1 MIFGEPTYVD
11 VILPL
16 PLKLKFTYQIGEE
29 HLAKAIQGCRV
40 AVPFGRSKV
49 YAGIIDSIHHTKPD
63 YELKFVIEV
72 LDESPIVSRKHID
85 LWQWIADYYMCSLGE
100 VMNAALPSSFKL
112 ANETYIVIHPEW
124 DEDTSKLNDAEYL
137 IIEALQLQKRLKIQE
152 IAQILQRKTVLPF
165 VKKMQE
171 LKLVEIEDEVFERYR
186 PKIRK
191 MMRLSPGL
199 NSETAI
205 ALLKTH
211 RRSPKQE
218 EFLEQFLLETKT
230 EVPFHQFCKRYG
242 FKTTYSRGLVQK
254 EIIELYDL
262 EVNRLEQ
269 EQMQCAPLAD
279 LNEEQQNALQFL
291 NTTDIKVNLLHGV
304 TSSGKTEV
312 YIHLIK
318 SVIDSGKQVLFLV
331 PEIALT
337 TQLVSRL
344 KHAFGDLVGV
354 YHSRF
359 GMNERAELWRD
370 VKSNLRFPII
380 IGARS
385 SVFLPFDDLGLIIVD
400 EEHESSFKQQD
411 PAPRYQARDVA
422 VFMGHH
428 YNSKVI
434 LGTATPSLETAYNVN
449 KGKYGFFSIK
459 QRFGG
464 FGFPKIHIV
473 DIAHAYK
480 RKRMNGH
487 FSEAL
492 LMAIQDTL
500 ERGEQVLLFQNRRG
514 FAPQQECQSCGHVPH
529 CKHCDVSLTYHKSTH
544 RLRCHYCGYAE
555 KTSTNCKACNNHDV
569 KLKGFG
575 TEKIEDELQGFF
587 PEQVIRRMDLD
598 TTRKKDSYE
607 NILNAFE
614 DQEIDILV
622 GTQMISK
629 GLDFSHVGL
638 VGVLS
643 ADQMLNFPDFRAF
656 ERAFQMLCQVSGR
669 AGRKKSES
677 QVIIQSFEPNHEIL
691 KLVKGHNYKDLLK
704 GQLVERQAFRYPP
717 YFRLIH
723 ILVRHRN
730 RRVAEQASSF
740 LVNAM
745 RTVFEQRVL
754 GPEYPAFER
763 LKGYYQ
769 KQILLKVERDLSYSD
784 SKQKLSRFVN
794 GLLSHDNFKG
804 VKVRVDVDPF

>member
-1 MIFGEPTYVD
+1 LIFWEATYID

-16 PLKLKFTYQIGEE
+16 PIKQKFTYQVGEE
-29 HLAKAIQGCRV
+29 HLDKIQMGCRI
-40 AVPFGRSKV
+40 AVPFGRSKI
-49 YAGIIDSIHHTKPD
+49 YAGIVDVIHHTKPD
-63 YELKFVIEV
+63 YEVKFALDV
-72 LDESPIVSRKHID
+72 LDESPIVSEKHVA
-85 LWQWIADYYMCSLGE
+85 LWQWMADYYMCSLGE

-112 ANETYIVIHPEW
+112 ASETTIVLHPDW
-124 DEDTSKLNDAEYL
+124 DKDTSKLKDSEYL

-152 IAQILQRKTVLPF
+152 IAQILQRKTILPF
-165 VKKMQE
+165 IKKMQD
-171 LKLVEIEDEVFERYR
+171 LKLVEIEEEVFERFR

-191 MMRLSPGL
+191 MLRLRSGIKSTDAKSIL
-199 NSETAI
+199 GS
-205 ALLKTH
+205 H

-218 EFLEQFLLETKT
+218 EFLEKLLLESDV
-230 EVPFHQFCKRYG
+230 EVPFHPFCKRFG
-242 FKTTYSRGLVQK
+242 FKTSYAKGLVDK
-254 EIIELYDL
+254 EIIELYDV
-262 EVNRLEQ
+262 EVNRLVQ
-269 EQMQCAPLAD
+269 EQMQGAPLAE
-279 LNEEQQNALQFL
+279 LNDEQISVLQALRNSDKQ
-291 NTTDIKVNLLHGV
+291 VNLLHGV

-312 YIHLIK
+312 YIHLIQEM
-318 SVIDSGKQVLFLV
+318 IDSGKQVLFLV

-337 TQLVSRL
+337 TQLVARL
-344 KHAFGDLVGV
+344 KYAFGDLVGV

-385 SVFLPFDDLGLIIVD
+385 SVFLPFEDLGLIIVD

-422 VFMGHH
+422 VYMGYH
-428 YNSKVI
+428 YKAQVL

-449 KGKYGFFSIK
+449 KEKYGIHSLRK
-459 QRFGG
+459 RYGG
-464 FGFPKIHIV
+464 FSLPKIHTV

-480 RKRMNGH
+480 RRRMNGH

-492 LMAIQDTL
+492 LSSIQNTL
-500 ERGEQVLLFQNRRG
+500 DKGEQVLLFQNRRG
-514 FAPQQECQSCGHVPH
+514 FAPQQECQSCGHVPQ
-529 CKHCDVSLTYHKSTH
+529 CKHCDVSLTYHKSSH
-544 RLRCHYCGYAE
+544 SLRCHYCGYSE
-555 KTSTNCKACNNHDV
+555 KTSTSCKACSKQDV

-575 TEKIEDELQGFF
+575 TEKIEDELQTLF
-587 PEQVIRRMDLD
+587 PDRVIRRMDLD

-607 NILNAFE
+607 NLLNAFE
-614 DQEIDILV
+614 DQEVDILV

-669 AGRKKSES
+669 AGRKQSNSE
-677 QVIIQSFEPNHEIL
+677 VIIQTFQPDHEVL
-691 KLVKGHNYKDLLK
+691 KLVEDHNYKDLLK
-704 GQLVERQAFRYPP
+704 GQLIERQAFRYPP
-717 YFRLIH
+717 YHRLIH
-723 ILVRHRN
+723 IMVRHRN
-730 RRVAEQASSF
+730 RRVVEQASS
-740 LVNAM
+740 LLAKSM
-745 RTVFEQRVL
+745 RTVFEHRVL

-769 KQILLKVERDLSYSD
+769 KQILLKVERSLSYPD
-784 SKQKLSRFVN
+784 SKNKLNRFVN
-794 GLLSHDNFKG
+794 GLLSHPSARG

>member
-29 HLAKAIQGCRV
+29 HLSKAIQGCRV

-72 LDESPIVSRKHID
+72 LDESPIVSSKHID

-205 ALLKTH
+205 ALLNTY

-218 EFLEQFLLETKT
+218 EFLDRFLSETDT

-242 FKTTYSRGLVQK
+242 FKTSYAKGLVEK
-254 EIIELYDL
+254 NIIELYDL
-262 EVNRLEQ
+262 EVYRLEQ
-269 EQMQCAPLAD
+269 AHLKGAPLAH
-279 LNEEQQNALQFL
+279 LNEEQQKVLKGLRASKKQ
-291 NTTDIKVNLLHGV
+291 VNLLHGV
-304 TSSGKTEV
+304 TSSGKTVV

-318 SVIDSGKQVLFLV
+318 KIISSGKQVLFLV

-337 TQLVSRL
+337 NQLVARL
-344 KHAFGDLVGV
+344 KYAFADLVGV
-354 YHSRF
+354 YHYRF

-385 SVFLPFDDLGLIIVD
+385 SVFLPFNNLGLIIVD

-411 PAPRYQARDVA
+411 PAPRYQARDLA
-422 VFMGHH
+422 VFMGKH
-428 YNSKVI
+428 YNCQVI
-434 LGTATPSLETAYNVN
+434 LGSATPSLETAYNVN
-449 KGKYGFFSIK
+449 KGKYGLFSLK

-464 FGFPKIHIV
+464 FSFPNIQVV
-473 DIAHAYK
+473 DIGYEYK

-487 FSEAL
+487 FSESL
-492 LMAIQDTL
+492 LMAIQSTL

-529 CKHCDVSLTYHKSTH
+529 CKHCDVSLTFHKSKN

-555 KTSTNCKACNNHDV
+555 KTSTNCKACKNHDL
-569 KLKGFG
+569 KFKGFG

-587 PEQVIRRMDLD
+587 PKCVIRRMDLD

-629 GLDFSHVGL
+629 GLDFSNVGL

-643 ADQMLNFPDFRAF
+643 ADQMINFPDFRAF

-669 AGRKKSES
+669 AGRKKSDGK
-677 QVIIQSFEPNHEIL
+677 VIIQTFQPNHEIL
-691 KLVKGHNYKDLLK
+691 KFVSDYNFKELLK
-704 GQLVERQAFRYPP
+704 GQLVERQSFRYPP
-717 YFRLIH
+717 YYRLIH
-723 ILVRHRN
+723 VLVRHRN
-730 RRVAEQASSF
+730 RYKVEQASLF
-740 LVNAM
+740 LAKTM
-745 RTVFEQRVL
+745 RTVFEHRVL
-754 GPEYPAFER
+754 GPEYPSFER

-769 KQILLKVERDLSYSD
+769 KQILLKVERELSYPD
-784 SKQKLSRFVN
+784 SKTKLNVIVN
-794 GLLSHDNFKG
+794 GLLSNENFKG
-804 VKVRVDVDPF
+804 VRVRVDVDPF

>member
-1 MIFGEPTYVD
+1 LIFWEATYID

-16 PLKLKFTYQIGEE
+16 PIKQKFTYQVGEE
-29 HLAKAIQGCRV
+29 HLDKIQMGCRI
-40 AVPFGRSKV
+40 AVPFGRSKI
-49 YAGIIDSIHHTKPD
+49 YAGIVDVIHHTKPD
-63 YELKFVIEV
+63 YEVKFALDV
-72 LDESPIVSRKHID
+72 LDESPIVSEKHVA
-85 LWQWIADYYMCSLGE
+85 LWQWMADYYMCSLGE

-112 ANETYIVIHPEW
+112 ASETTIVLHPDW
-124 DEDTSKLNDAEYL
+124 DKDTSKLKDSEYL
-137 IIEALQLQKRLKIQE
+137 IIEALQLQKRLKIKE
-152 IAQILQRKTVLPF
+152 IAQILQRKTILPF
-165 VKKMQE
+165 IKKMQD
-171 LKLVEIEDEVFERYR
+171 LKLVEIEEEVFERFR

-191 MMRLSPGL
+191 MLRLRSGIKSTDAKSIL
-199 NSETAI
+199 GS
-205 ALLKTH
+205 H

-218 EFLEQFLLETKT
+218 EFLEKLLLESDV
-230 EVPFHQFCKRYG
+230 EVPFHPFCKRFG
-242 FKTTYSRGLVQK
+242 FKTSYAKGLVDK
-254 EIIELYDL
+254 EIIELYDV
-262 EVNRLEQ
+262 EVNRLVQ
-269 EQMQCAPLAD
+269 EQMQGAPLAE
-279 LNEEQQNALQFL
+279 LNDEQISVLQALRNSDKQ
-291 NTTDIKVNLLHGV
+291 VNLLHGV

-312 YIHLIK
+312 YIHLIQEM
-318 SVIDSGKQVLFLV
+318 IDSGKQVLFLV

-337 TQLVSRL
+337 TQLVARL
-344 KHAFGDLVGV
+344 KYAFGDLVGV

-385 SVFLPFDDLGLIIVD
+385 SVFLPFEDLGLIIVD

-422 VFMGHH
+422 VYMGYH
-428 YNSKVI
+428 YKAQVL

-449 KGKYGFFSIK
+449 KEKYGIHSLRK
-459 QRFGG
+459 RYGG
-464 FGFPKIHIV
+464 FSLPKIHTV

-480 RKRMNGH
+480 RRRMNGH

-492 LMAIQDTL
+492 LSSIQNTL
-500 ERGEQVLLFQNRRG
+500 DKGEQVLLFQNRRG
-514 FAPQQECQSCGHVPH
+514 FAPQQECQSCGHVPQ
-529 CKHCDVSLTYHKSTH
+529 CKHCDVSLTYHKSSH
-544 RLRCHYCGYAE
+544 SLRCHYCGYSE
-555 KTSTNCKACNNHDV
+555 KTSTSCKACSKQDV

-575 TEKIEDELQGFF
+575 TEKIEDELQTLF
-587 PEQVIRRMDLD
+587 PDRVIRRMDLD

-607 NILNAFE
+607 NLLNAFE
-614 DQEIDILV
+614 DQEVDILV

-669 AGRKKSES
+669 AGRKQSNSE
-677 QVIIQSFEPNHEIL
+677 VIIQTFQPDHEVL
-691 KLVKGHNYKDLLK
+691 KLVEDHNYKDLLK
-704 GQLVERQAFRYPP
+704 GQLIERQAFRYPP
-717 YFRLIH
+717 YHRLIH
-723 ILVRHRN
+723 IMVRHRN
-730 RRVAEQASSF
+730 RRVVEQASS
-740 LVNAM
+740 LLAKSM
-745 RTVFEQRVL
+745 RTVFEHRVL

-769 KQILLKVERDLSYSD
+769 KQILLKVERSLSYPD
-784 SKQKLSRFVN
+784 SKNKLNRFVN
-794 GLLSHDNFKG
+794 GLLSHPSARG